1 MLTAAVAAAAMG
13 MGLAVTRSSTSAQ
26 CEESRVEG
34 GYTVNPIQNVT
45 ALLRLYEEIDKNMEV
60 LTNRM
65 LADLKQRVDKVP

>member
-13 MGLAVTRSSTSAQ
+13 MGLAATRSSTSTQ

-45 ALLRLYEEIDKNMEV
+45 ALLRLYDEIDKNMEV